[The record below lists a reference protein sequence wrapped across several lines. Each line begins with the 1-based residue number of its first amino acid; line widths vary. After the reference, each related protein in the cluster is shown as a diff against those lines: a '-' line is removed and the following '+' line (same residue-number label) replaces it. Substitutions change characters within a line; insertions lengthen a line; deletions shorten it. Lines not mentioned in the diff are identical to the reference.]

1 MDLCVFCKKDL
12 GTGKTIELREKGS
25 IGVNNASSERGD
37 SISTRA
43 GQVVHEE
50 CRRTY
55 VNPIVIKSLKRKST
69 SPVIPIPSKSLRS
82 EMQFNFKEDCL
93 FCGKPVNDNA
103 KRKKNMVY
111 TRFKQLSFNQL

>member
-1 MDLCVFCKKDL
+1 MLTMQALKIV
-12 GTGKTIELREKGS
+12 
-25 IGVNNASSERGD
+25 D

-69 SPVIPIPSKSLRS
+69 SPIIPIPSKSLRS

-103 KRKKNMVY
+103 KKIKKWCTLGSNNSVSINFR
-111 TRFKQLSFNQL
+111 TDLQ

>member
-12 GTGKTIELREKGS
+12 GTGKTIEFREKGS

-55 VNPIVIKSLKRKST
+55 VNPIVIKSLKIKINITGNPYSIQIT
-69 SPVIPIPSKSLRS
+69 
-82 EMQFNFKEDCL
+82 
-93 FCGKPVNDNA
+93 
-103 KRKKNMVY
+103 
-111 TRFKQLSFNQL
+111 

>member
-55 VNPIVIKSLKRKST
+55 VNPIVIKSLKIKINITGNPYSIQIT
-69 SPVIPIPSKSLRS
+69 
-82 EMQFNFKEDCL
+82 
-93 FCGKPVNDNA
+93 
-103 KRKKNMVY
+103 
-111 TRFKQLSFNQL
+111 